1 MKLYLCRFD
10 SFDCTIVKTS
20 NAWKYVYVKIR
31 EKWFFKRVVHV
42 SYYGVKLVYSQLSLN
57 EHLFKRDTVRSVK
70 WTPRV
75 GPSPSLLPLFDSLTL
90 SCGMYASKMD
100 FWGFLCV
107 ISWKFSHIFFC
118 LRIELVYLLYDFWH
132 IFACI

>member
-42 SYYGVKLVYSQLSLN
+42 SYYGVK
-57 EHLFKRDTVRSVK
+57 
-70 WTPRV
+70 
-75 GPSPSLLPLFDSLTL
+75 
-90 SCGMYASKMD
+90 
-100 FWGFLCV
+100 
-107 ISWKFSHIFFC
+107 
-118 LRIELVYLLYDFWH
+118 
-132 IFACI
+132 